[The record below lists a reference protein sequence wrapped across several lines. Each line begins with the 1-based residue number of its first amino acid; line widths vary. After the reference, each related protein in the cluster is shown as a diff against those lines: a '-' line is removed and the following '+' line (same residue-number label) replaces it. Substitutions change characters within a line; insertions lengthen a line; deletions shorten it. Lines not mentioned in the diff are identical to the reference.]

1 MYTYKKYDKYGIK
14 LLTFDALSQAGG
26 IKHCFTTR
34 RGGVSNGYCESLN
47 FSKTR
52 DFDDRNVNE
61 NARRL
66 AESLDVDYNK
76 EIQTEVIKPYKGE
89 NVTISKYYYNS
100 KDDETRQQQS
110 LIKYENIYMP
120 NTGILYSSDK
130 EFEILTILDGKVT
143 LVKEDDILG
152 NIIEIEHQNN
162 IVTIYQSVKD
172 VKVKQGD
179 IIKQGDVIAMSGSN
193 KLENEKE
200 NCLHFEVYKEGTL
213 INPETII
220 GENE

>member
-1 MYTYKKYDKYGIK
+1 MTKKRLKDWVIPTLLLFVLTGI
-14 LLTFDALSQAGG
+14 LLLYYLLSSISQASLVPSDTYFVD
-26 IKHCFTTR
+26 ILLDHKTTTE
-34 RGGVSNGYCESLN
+34 V
-47 FSKTR
+47 
-52 DFDDRNVNE
+52 
-61 NARRL
+61 
-66 AESLDVDYNK
+66 NK

>member
-1 MYTYKKYDKYGIK
+1 MTKKRLKDWVIPTLLLFVLTGI
-14 LLTFDALSQAGG
+14 LLLYYLLSSISQA
-26 IKHCFTTR
+26 
-34 RGGVSNGYCESLN
+34 SLVPSDTY
-47 FSKTR
+47 FVDILLDSKTTTE
-52 DFDDRNVNE
+52 V
-61 NARRL
+61 
-66 AESLDVDYNK
+66 NK

>member
-1 MYTYKKYDKYGIK
+1 MTKKRLKDWVIPTLLLFVLTGI
-14 LLTFDALSQAGG
+14 LLLYYLLSSISQASLVPSDTYFVD
-26 IKHCFTTR
+26 ILLDHKTTTE
-34 RGGVSNGYCESLN
+34 V
-47 FSKTR
+47 
-52 DFDDRNVNE
+52 
-61 NARRL
+61 
-66 AESLDVDYNK
+66 NK

-220 GENE
+220 RENE